1 MTTWDDEG
9 AWRVGEL
16 AAATGLTVRTLRH
29 YDEIGLLVPSMRS
42 SAGHRRYSAPDVS
55 RLHVILALRGLGLAL
70 ADIGDVL
77 DRPDL
82 DLAGIIRRQLRQV
95 EQCLAVQ
102 RRLRRVLDGLLAT
115 LAAAAEPTPAELLN
129 LIKEMTT
136 MADRLTPEE
145 LRELTEGRQRMI
157 ECMSP
162 EQAAELA
169 GQRRSRMAQLSED
182 EVAALT
188 RRRSAM
194 TSGSGDGP
202 TAAAR

>member
-1 MTTWDDEG
+1 M
-9 AWRVGEL
+9 
-16 AAATGLTVRTLRH
+16 RTLRH

-42 SAGHRRYSAPDVS
+42 SAGHRRYRSLDVR
-55 RLHVILALRGLGLAL
+55 RLHLILALRGLGLAL
-70 ADIGDVL
+70 IDIGDVL
-77 DRPDL
+77 DRPDDL

-102 RRLRRVLDGLLAT
+102 KRLRRVLDGLLAT

-157 ECMSP
+157 ERLSS
-162 EQAAELA
+162 EQVAELA
-169 GQRRSRMAQLSED
+169 AQRRSRMAQLSED
-182 EVAALT
+182 EFAALT

-194 TSGSGDGP
+194 TSDRGDGP